1 MLTPFDPRCSI
12 AGEVD
17 TIAAI
22 FRKRVKDVSA
32 SSRRLEL
39 FAPDGLPEINR
50 GDDLA
55 PILTAAFDRA
65 NSKFKDGDV
74 VVIAQKIIS
83 KSEGR
88 RVNLTSVRPSAEA
101 RKLALDTEKDP
112 RLAELILQESTEIV
126 RKRVGLIIARHRNG
140 CVVANAAIDLSN
152 TGGADKAVLL
162 PEDADIS
169 ARAIAERI
177 RDAAGAAV
185 AVIIND
191 SMGRAWRKG
200 TTGTAIGCYGISALL
215 DRRGQLDR
223 AGNELQ
229 SSEIGLADEIAAAA
243 SLLMGQG
250 DEGLPV
256 VLVRGLDWASCTGKA
271 SDLIRPREQDLFV

>member
-1 MLTPFDPRCSI
+1 M
-12 AGEVD
+12 
-17 TIAAI
+17 
-22 FRKRVKDVSA
+22 SA
-32 SSRRLEL
+32 LSRRLEL

-55 PILTAAFDRA
+55 PILTAAFDRT
-65 NSKFKDGDV
+65 NTPFKDGDV

-88 RVNLTSVRPSAEA
+88 RVDLTSVRPSAEA

-126 RKRVGLIIARHRNG
+126 RKRLGLIIARHRNG

-177 RDAAGAAV
+177 RDVAGAAV
-185 AVIIND
+185 AVIVND
-191 SMGRAWRKG
+191 SMGRAWRNG

-215 DRRGQLDR
+215 DRRGQRDR

-256 VLVRGLDWASCTGKA
+256 VLVRGLDWASGTGKA